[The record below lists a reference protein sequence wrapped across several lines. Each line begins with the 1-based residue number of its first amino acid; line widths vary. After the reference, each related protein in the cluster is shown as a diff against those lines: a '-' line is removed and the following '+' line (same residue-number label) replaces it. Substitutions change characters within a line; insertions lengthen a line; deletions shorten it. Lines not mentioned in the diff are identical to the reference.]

1 MEDTDGGAEFLLQQ
15 SISAQREMRGRFIA
29 RLVLL
34 QFLSHRSGHYSLEI
48 LQAKHVTAP
57 RAEPKHCKRH
67 GKNMVD
73 WREKRQSF
81 PIR

>member
-34 QFLSHRSGHYSLEI
+34 QLLSRRYSLEI

-57 RAEPKHCKRH
+57 RAEPKRCKRH

-73 WREKRQSF
+73 WRAKRQGF